1 MTQAFGFVV
10 ALGAV
15 VLVAVMFALLVLGPA
30 GKTIGL
36 YHAEHDACLMGARNG
51 LEIKRCQ

>member
-1 MTQAFGFVV
+1 MMSFFATLFA
-10 ALGAV
+10 GAA
-15 VLVAVMFALLVLGPA
+15 VLLAAVMFALLVLAPA

-51 LEIKRCQ
+51 IEIKRCN